1 MKNTFITAEPTF
13 DAAQTDDNKRLLF
26 VTNDISRAIITA
38 AGDMGIGTDAPTEL
52 LDVNGTTKI
61 LTLKLNTLSSAT
73 PTDATTSITL
83 TNDVIPNTDNVVSLG
98 SSSKRFK
105 ELFVSENSVW
115 VGDKHKIAV
124 SGGEM
129 KLRKGNPV
137 KFLILLLLHIR
148 VFQEMRH

>member
-1 MKNTFITAEPTF
+1 MIINAYY
-13 DAAQTDDNKRLLF
+13 LF
-26 VTNDISRAIITA
+26 NDISRAIITA
-38 AGDMGIGTDAPTEL
+38 AGDMGIGTDSPTEL
-52 LDVNGTTKI
+52 LDVNGTDKDI
-61 LTLKLNTLSSAT
+61 NSLKLNTLSSAT

-129 KLRKGNPV
+129 TV
-137 KFLILLLLHIR
+137 KKKEI
-148 VFQEMRH
+148 Q